1 MATRSIIGIENK
13 NKSIDSI
20 YCHWDGYPQN
30 NGKILFENYNSREK
44 ARFLINQGWNSTLEN
59 SVLLNALSRSKKS
72 QEDNEEGPT
81 FDKFKDL
88 AAFLK
93 HGDSVA
99 QFMYLYT
106 DDEGWIYWESGAYY
120 PKRNRLSDFFKV
132 WTK

>member
-59 SVLLNALSRSKKS
+59 SVLQVALARSQRS
-72 QEDNEEGPT
+72 QKENEKWPQ
-81 FDKFKDL
+81 FDKFTGL
-88 AAFLK
+88 MGFLK
-93 HGDSVA
+93 HGESIG
-99 QFMYLYT
+99 QYSYLYT
-106 DDEGWIYWESGAYY
+106 DDQGWIFWETGAFY
-120 PKRNRLSDFFKV
+120 PKSVKLSDYFAENK
-132 WTK
+132 K